1 MSYKAVFLDR
11 DGTVN
16 EEVSYLP
23 TMGMLKLIPGSAEA
37 MRLLRSAGFKLVII
51 TNQSGIARGYF
62 TERNV
67 KRIHQKLKKMLKR
80 EGVFYDGI
88 FYSPYSTGGK
98 VKPFNRDSPL
108 RKPGI
113 GMLEKG
119 RDMFGID
126 LTKSYMVGDRE
137 SDIGAG
143 KNGGCKSILVKT
155 GYGEQ
160 VLAKGFEK
168 YEPDFVASNLL
179 AAAKWIIEDSQKS
192 QG

>member
-1 MSYKAVFLDR
+1 MGYKAVFLDR

-23 TMGMLKLIPGSAEA
+23 TMDKLKLITGSAKA
-37 MRLLRSAGFKLVII
+37 MRLLRVAGFKLVII
-51 TNQSGIARGYF
+51 TNQSGIARGFF

-80 EGVFYDGI
+80 EGAIYDGI
-88 FYSPYSTGGK
+88 FYSPYSVNGS
-98 VKPFNRDSPL
+98 VRPFNRDSPL

-119 RDMFGID
+119 RDLFDID

-160 VLAKGFEK
+160 ALAKGFEK
-168 YEPDFVASNLL
+168 YEPDFVATDLY
-179 AAAKWIIEDSQKS
+179 AAAKWIIEDDLKS
-192 QG
+192 